1 VLLCS
6 NADTD
11 PANYLA
17 DIISDTESPLVSG
30 FRIVKHPNFSGIYFQ
45 NHLAFNGL

>member
-6 NADTD
+6 NTDTK

-17 DIISDTESPLVSG
+17 DIISASESPLVSG
-30 FRIVKHPNFSGIYFQ
+30 FRTEKHPNFSGIYFQ
-45 NHLAFNGL
+45 NHLAFNEL